1 MGVQLLIRK
10 VTGLVASDGSTS
22 VTKNGRSYLVQH
34 SSFRICNIKCIQD
47 VGMRDR
53 IANYGS
59 FVIFTLLAWS
69 ALCGLELRQ
78 SLLEVSVQPVPSEL
92 VNVCPIR
99 GGRGIFFA
107 SHLWKVGLLSFSSV
121 SQFLTLFAFILNL
134 CSLLVSALC
143 PRVYSVT
150 WGSGRWDLSLT
161 GRKKTFIL
169 WGLFETLRTLSKTPE
184 HRCVWRH
191 C

>member
-1 MGVQLLIRK
+1 MIGK
-10 VTGLVASDGSTS
+10 VTGLVASMEVQVLQRTAEAIS
-22 VTKNGRSYLVQH
+22 VNTQA
-34 SSFRICNIKCIQD
+34 FRICNNKCIQH
-47 VGMRDR
+47 VGKRDW

-59 FVIFTLLAWS
+59 FVIFTHTFGIKGFVWTRIMSL
-69 ALCGLELRQ
+69 

-92 VNVCPIR
+92 VNICPRR
-99 GGRGIFFA
+99 GGRGICFA

-121 SQFLTLFAFILNL
+121 SQFLTLFAYILNL

-150 WGSGRWDLSLT
+150 GGSGRRDLSLT
-161 GRKKTFIL
+161 GGKKTFIL
-169 WGLFETLRTLSKTPE
+169 WGPFETLRTLSKTPE